1 MPNKKIAH
9 VKLDAAIK
17 DLLLQAKPVVS
28 TDWASIESLLPK
40 KSAASRK
47 VSLKNFTFS
56 LNSFAGLFSFVSFSN
71 FDQVAIFIKKWST
84 ALYVVTGSLLVG
96 AGGFWLYNNSADTNA
111 PATTVEQAVTNEV
124 KTDSPILTIP
134 TNTEA
139 SAAAPTTL
147 QNEMTETDA
156 QKNIV
161 EENVA
166 EPLPSARTPETDNL
180 TPNIVPPVV
189 EKQTSK
195 NMDPV
200 ELKAEETKKEDT
212 FNLKNEETTKDELDK
227 KKILYYKE
235 SLSIDKQIQPTAKD
249 SVE

>member
-17 DLLLQAKPVVS
+17 DLLLQSKPVVS
-28 TDWASIESLLPK
+28 TDWASIEILLPK

-71 FDQVAIFIKKWST
+71 FDQVAIFIKKWSA

-96 AGGFWLYNNSADTNA
+96 AGGFWLYNNSTDTNV
-111 PATTVEQAVTNEV
+111 PATTVQQAVTNEV
-124 KTDSPILTIP
+124 KTDNPVSTIP
-134 TNTEA
+134 ANTEV
-139 SAAAPTTL
+139 SATTSATL
-147 QNEMTETDA
+147 QNEMTGTAA
-156 QKNIV
+156 QNIV
-161 EENVA
+161 EENIA

-180 TPNIVPPVV
+180 TPNIVPPVT
-189 EKQTSK
+189 EAQENKLQE
-195 NMDPV
+195 PV
-200 ELKAEETKKEDT
+200 ELKAEDTKKEDT
-212 FNLKNEETTKDELDK
+212 FNLKNEETTKEELDK

-249 SVE
+249 SAR